1 MASTSAQSAVDMA
14 GLKQRRN
21 KKVSVVARPARPA
34 WIVDVKEIP
43 ESSTILFDLVFRP
56 NPHGGWHRRRY
67 EYDGESDV
75 LYHRGE
81 QAFPES
87 EVRSLPDEAEF
98 KG

>member
-14 GLKQRRN
+14 ALKQRRN

-56 NPHGGWHRRRY
+56 NPNGGWYRRRY

>member
-1 MASTSAQSAVDMA
+1 MVSHSTLQAVDMA
-14 GLKQRRN
+14 ALRQRRDG
-21 KKVSVVARPARPA
+21 KVSVVVRTARPA

-43 ESSTILFDLVFRP
+43 ESSTILFDLVYRPRP
-56 NPHGGWHRRRY
+56 NDGWYRRRY

-81 QAFPES
+81 QVVSEA
-87 EVRSLPDEAEF
+87 EVRALPDEAAF

>member
-1 MASTSAQSAVDMA
+1 MASHSTPLAVDSA
-14 GLKQRRN
+14 ALKRRRN
-21 KKVSVVARPARPA
+21 DKVSVVVRPARPA

-43 ESSTILFDLVFRP
+43 ESSTLLFDLVYRP
-56 NPHGGWHRRRY
+56 RPGDGFYRRRY

-81 QAFPES
+81 QVVSEA
-87 EVRSLPDEAEF
+87 EVRALPDEAAF

>member
-1 MASTSAQSAVDMA
+1 MASPSTQSAVDMA
-14 GLKQRRN
+14 ALKQRRN
-21 KKVSVVARPARPA
+21 RKVSVVVRPARPA

-43 ESSTILFDLVFRP
+43 ESSTILFDLVLRP
-56 NPHGGWHRRRY
+56 YPNGGWYRRRY

-87 EVRSLPDEAEF
+87 EVLTLPDEAVF